1 MRCLQ
6 ASLAA
11 GTGGPLL
18 ASRRA
23 QSRLARQ
30 QGRSLRLVTASLTG
44 SSEDSS
50 AGATTAA
57 PSTSGPKPSIKQTMA
72 DLDALLGIE
81 EEKQEEPQVG
91 RWLEWS
97 RAPLPLLPLPPA
109 AAAAAALWSASLLFH
124 PVHQPPHLSRARLQ
138 QQEAKKEEGAGARI
152 SIDASVLRQ
161 LAEAEAAR
169 AEKLG
174 SAASSKE
181 VQTRIADS
189 IERIVE
195 QVGTEPVLASMP
207 GRLSW
212 RLGTPAGQLR
222 RQRACWKRKA
232 AAQQHSVGMW
242 TRLLRLPPAPAEL
255 RAAVAAAAGEEAG

>member
-1 MRCLQ
+1 
-6 ASLAA
+6 
-11 GTGGPLL
+11 
-18 ASRRA
+18 
-23 QSRLARQ
+23 
-30 QGRSLRLVTASLTG
+30 
-44 SSEDSS
+44 
-50 AGATTAA
+50 
-57 PSTSGPKPSIKQTMA
+57 MA

-81 EEKQEEPQVG
+81 EEKQEEP
-91 RWLEWS
+91 
-97 RAPLPLLPLPPA
+97 
-109 AAAAAALWSASLLFH
+109 
-124 PVHQPPHLSRARLQ
+124 Q

-195 QVGTEPVLASMP
+195 QVGAGTRDLASMP

-212 RLGTPAGQLR
+212 RLASSAVHLR
-222 RQRACWKRKA
+222 HQRAACGRCMA
-232 AAQQHSVGMW
+232 RACCGYHRHQQ
-242 TRLLRLPPAPAEL
+242 L